1 MAFINNLKSLIGD
14 VKKEAIGG
22 KASELRA
29 RGDRERDAG
38 NWGSAAAL
46 YLEHLNNVPNDFAI
60 WVQRGNCLKEAGDLA
75 GAEEAYRR
83 AISLNPDEADV
94 HLQLGHLLKVSGRI
108 GAGVESYR
116 RSLEIDPLNLH
127 AIRELRS
134 LGINEPVRRRG
145 PQLHERQVD
154 RPLFYL
160 DILDLITFLGD
171 NMRVTGIQRV
181 ITEISSRLIESESS
195 FGTTQFCAIYPHG
208 DGLVV
213 YQPSLLRD
221 LLNSLSSPWM
231 TRAILNDKLDDLI
244 NSAEQA
250 EVRPGDVY
258 FLMGAYW
265 IVQDYGNWLI
275 RMKEMGAFIGAFIY
289 DLIPITHPQFVAAPT
304 REAVNERV
312 IDVLMFSDFF
322 LTISEYA
329 AREVRALLSSELNV
343 EKPVHAV
350 QLAHERPK
358 TSEATGSVV
367 PDELKALAE
376 QPFVL
381 SVGTLEGRKNH
392 LLLHR
397 AWASMLRKRGHQK
410 VPNLVLAGKRGW
422 LIEEFLELCT
432 KENFLNGKINI
443 QSNLSDSELSYLYE
457 RCMFTIFPSFAE
469 GWGLPVG
476 ESLSFGKACLASGA
490 TSIPEV
496 GGDLVVYFDPYDS
509 FGATEVIEHAIFDQ
523 EFLSGLSNQI
533 KAKFQPRTWASVA
546 DTFVQRIGE
555 SVATLKC
562 NGPSQPGAYKA
573 RLPIEAGKLYQVTGE
588 ALAGRSEISWPQKL
602 IRLLR
607 YSGWH
612 SLEKWGSWSARP
624 RAELRLYL
632 GEEYAGQNA
641 TVYLLLKLPTSLS
654 SDFVRISDGGENSTF
669 IRSLEA
675 TSKWVRCNATVD
687 SEGLLR
693 TIIENSTEKAD
704 RYDTGPRNRFVGF
717 SGYGYH
723 LNTDITAR
731 LGIIEELLLDLGVFC
746 NQ

>member
-1 MAFINNLKSLIGD
+1 MALMKQLRSSLVGAKAESIG
-14 VKKEAIGG
+14 E
-22 KASELRA
+22 KAGDMRA
-29 RGDRERDAG
+29 RGDSERDAG

-46 YLEHLNNVPNDFAI
+46 YLEHLNKEPTDFAI
-60 WVQRGNCLKEAGDLA
+60 WVQRGNCLKEAGDLEA
-75 GAEEAYRR
+75 AEEAYRR

-94 HLQLGHLLKVSGRI
+94 HLQLGHLLKLSGRI

-116 RSLEIDPLNLH
+116 RSLEIDPLNRH
-127 AIRELRS
+127 AIRELQS

-145 PQLHERQVD
+145 PRSHERQGD

-160 DILDLITFLGD
+160 DILDLIIFLRD

-195 FGTTQFCAIYPHG
+195 FGTAQFCAIYPHG

-231 TRAILNDKLDDLI
+231 TRTILNDKLDDLI
-244 NSAEQA
+244 NSAGQA

-258 FLMGAYW
+258 LLMGAYW
-265 IVQDYGNWLI
+265 VVQDYGNWLL

-289 DLIPITHPQFVAAPT
+289 DLIPITHPQFVTAST

-322 LTISEYA
+322 LTISEYV

-343 EKPVHAV
+343 EKPVYAV

-358 TSEATGSVV
+358 TSEATDAVS
-367 PDELKALAE
+367 DEVKALAE

-381 SVGTLEGRKNH
+381 SVGTLEVRKNH

-410 VPNLVLAGKRGW
+410 VPNLLLAGRRGW

-476 ESLSFGKACLASGA
+476 ESLSFGKACLASSA

-523 EFLSGLSNQI
+523 EFLSGLSNRI
-533 KAKFQPRTWASVA
+533 KAKFQSRTWANVA

-555 SVATLKC
+555 SVATLKH
-562 NGPSQPGAYKA
+562 NGPSHPGAFKA
-573 RLPIEAGKLYQVTGE
+573 RIPIEAGRLYQVTAE
-588 ALAGRSEISWPQKL
+588 ALGGRSEISWPQKL

-624 RAELRLYL
+624 RAELRLHL

-654 SDFVRISDGGENSTF
+654 SDLIRISDGGENSTF
-669 IRSLEA
+669 VRSLEA
-675 TSKWVRCNATVD
+675 TPKWVRCNATVD

-704 RYDTGPRNRFVGF
+704 QHDTHPRDLFVGF

-723 LNTDITAR
+723 LNTDIAAR
-731 LGIIEELLLDLGVFC
+731 VGIIEELLLDFGIFC